1 MKETNLVSKAEVLSE
16 LNASRDAM
24 LKALEGLGDD
34 QMLEPGVVGDWSV
47 KDILVHLSL
56 WEAELVTLL
65 WQARQGRK
73 PTTAQLSPDTVD
85 ELNARWYPIHKD
97 RALDKVLE
105 DFHAVR
111 RQTARRV
118 EAFTDQELAD
128 PELFAWLDGEPLERW
143 IAEDSYGHEAEHM
156 AQIVAWRGS
165 RGK

>member
-1 MKETNLVSKAEVLSE
+1 MSKAAILSE
-16 LNASRDAM
+16 LKASREAM
-24 LKALEGLGDD
+24 LKAVEGLDD
-34 QMLEPGVVGDWSV
+34 DLMNEPGVIGEWSV

-85 ELNARWYPIHKD
+85 ELNARWYPMHKN
-97 RALDKVLE
+97 RPLDQVME

-111 RQTARRV
+111 RQTGRRV
-118 EAFTDQELAD
+118 EGFTDGELAD

-143 IAEDSYGHEAEHM
+143 VADDSYGHEAEHI
-156 AQIVAWRGS
+156 AQILAWRQS
-165 RGK
+165 KEV